1 MSSGADPAQGVS
13 RELLPHV
20 HLLSTFRYTQKA
32 RVEIPEVTNWLMNA
46 PQIARDKAPFFWT
59 YLDRPENGYI
69 TLTWQPLQ
77 LMSTNFSSDGY
88 VWPPQEQYFTQ
99 EVGNGVILEMYYHRA
114 GYALGEPIAT
124 HSRRRFRLCPPNVHN
139 PNAPQVD
146 PSLWIVHYGPIDNN
160 ERIPVQ
166 MLPRDPRTDS
176 TLQTRAYLQRCGQ
189 IQRKEF
195 ILGDRVN
202 WPQIAWPREP
212 ARQPVYAG
220 NRGGCACGTGGAP
233 SSKRARIH
241 PPQNQQPAAVGVL
254 PPSEG
259 YDDDEDTSRGDLFD
273 HLTPREIS
281 LVRYRQNH
289 EWMEEILS
297 SPYRMGQIGFTNL
310 GFGMKGEL
318 SSLTEGIFEAQGV
331 DAAENLPAKTAGHL
345 DPKLAEEFR
354 KRVDERIASTN
365 DEIAKLKAE
374 HEKKMARFKKNSLLT
389 TAEKDL
395 RFAVDDAGPGG
406 ITLETRPEEAEEGS
420 GRWTSKQH
428 KSVDDIVSQVE
439 AQLGRHAEVIYDLR
453 RIQDGGYQEPAPE
466 PAEPSP
472 VPQPAPTAGAAGSNT
487 MSRQGSQQSNI
498 MLGGDSDVDMGGTAA
513 SMLDQMHTGMSST
526 STPAN
531 NFPTPQGQLSAMPSN
546 AATPANA
553 NVPSPMPT
561 VPEAPKQEEPAGDVS
576 MSGTDDHPSSA
587 AMAPDQGTGSGDWV
601 VVPKGG
607 VTPDPTTAASPSNP
621 PGANAGA
628 AAPPA
633 APPSSE
639 PPAAA
644 KASPES
650 STPQQQAQQPQAQTQ
665 QQPQQPQ
672 PPTAATAPA
681 AATPATNKSG
691 SGTPA
696 AVSTA
701 SMGFDAD
708 NDFGSLGDLDTA
720 GDALAT
726 FNTDTPGDL
735 GGDFM
740 EDSAFGE
747 AFHGVESAGGSVGG
761 DDGDNGTPAAD
772 SGM

>member
-1 MSSGADPAQGVS
+1 MSAMGDPSHGVFGD
-13 RELLPHV
+13 LLPHV

-77 LMSTNFSSDGY
+77 LMGTNFSSDGY
-88 VWPPQEQYFTQ
+88 IWPPQEQYFTQ

-114 GYALGEPIAT
+114 GYALGEPLAT
-124 HSRRRFRLCPPNVHN
+124 HSRRRFRLIPPKVHN
-139 PNAPQVD
+139 PNVPQVD

-166 MLPRDPRTDS
+166 MLPRDPRTDGI
-176 TLQTRAYLQRCGQ
+176 LQTRAYLQRCGQ

-202 WPQIAWPREP
+202 WPQITWPREP
-212 ARQPVYAG
+212 VRQPVYAG
-220 NRGGCACGTGGAP
+220 NRGGV
-233 SSKRARIH
+233 
-241 PPQNQQPAAVGVL
+241 PAAVAYPTH
-254 PPSEG
+254 PPPGESTACRYRSHASVRGAYE
-259 YDDDEDTSRGDLFD
+259 DDEDTSRGDLFD

-297 SPYRMGQIGFTNL
+297 SPYRLGQIGFTNL
-310 GFGMKGEL
+310 GLGMKGEL
-318 SSLTEGIFEAQGV
+318 SSLTDGIFEAQ
-331 DAAENLPAKTAGHL
+331 GHL

-365 DEIAKLKAE
+365 DEIAKRKAD
-374 HEKKMARFKKNSLLT
+374 HEKKMAKFKKNSLLT
-389 TAEKDL
+389 TAEKEL
-395 RFAVDDAGPGG
+395 RFAVDDAGPGA
-406 ITLETRPEEAEEGS
+406 ITLETRPEEPEEGS
-420 GRWTSKQH
+420 GRWMSKQN

-472 VPQPAPTAGAAGSNT
+472 VPQPAPTAGATGVNT
-487 MSRQGSQQSNI
+487 MSRQGSQQSNM

-513 SMLDQMHTGMSST
+513 SMLDQMHTGISST

-531 NFPTPQGQLSAMPSN
+531 NFSTPQGQLSAMPSN
-546 AATPANA
+546 AATPANV

-561 VPEAPKQEEPAGDVS
+561 VPEAPKQEPAGDVS
-576 MSGTDDHPSSA
+576 MSGTDDHPSA
-587 AMAPDQGTGSGDWV
+587 ATAPDQGTGSGDWV

-607 VTPDPTTAASPSNP
+607 VTPDPAATTSAGNLTSDAAAAS
-621 PGANAGA
+621 
-628 AAPPA
+628 AAPVA
-633 APPSSE
+633 APPSE
-639 PPAAA
+639 PAAA
-644 KASPES
+644 KA
-650 STPQQQAQQPQAQTQ
+650 TP
-665 QQPQQPQ
+665 
-672 PPTAATAPA
+672 
-681 AATPATNKSG
+681 TPAV
-691 SGTPA
+691 A
-696 AVSTA
+696 ASTA

-720 GDALAT
+720 GENLGDALAS

-747 AFHGVESAGGSVGG
+747 AFHGVESAADSPGG